1 MPQEKS
7 MKNRRS
13 HHRYSLDRKMAY
25 RLSGDTPQG
34 GWKHGRVIDM
44 SATGIRLAINNPPAM
59 GTVLDVVIDWPGIYH
74 SRPEV
79 RLFLRGTVCRGLID
93 GAALCITNH
102 DFRFAPVEVPARFR
116 RNERKLAVA
125 SVA

>member
-13 HHRYSLDRKMAY
+13 QHRYSLDRKMAY
-25 RLSGDTPQG
+25 RLCGDARQG
-34 GWKHGRVIDM
+34 SWKQGRVVDM
-44 SATGIRLAINNPPAM
+44 SATGIRLALSNPPAI
-59 GTVLDVVIDWPGIYH
+59 GALLEVVMDWPGIYH
-74 SRPEV
+74 GRPEV
-79 RLFLRGTVCRGLID
+79 RLFLSGTVCRSLVD
-93 GAALCITNH
+93 GVALCITNH

-125 SVA
+125 